1 MEHLLMHSI
10 ILDRLPIV
18 VSGEIYTSDILQ
30 DKCV

>member
-1 MEHLLMHSI
+1 MENLLMHSI

-18 VSGEIYTSDILQ
+18 VSGEIFTLDMLQ